1 MLFWT
6 TVKIGI
12 SSLMANKMRSFLTML
27 GIIIGVA
34 AVISMLAIGAGA
46 KQQIMARISAMGS
59 NLLFIHPEQAN
70 AGGVRSQ
77 EKTNMKLEHGQ
88 SLVAEVPEITRM
100 SPVISNGSQ
109 VKYGNKNT
117 RTSIMGV
124 APPYFVLRNYPIERG
139 RAFTEAEVDSFAR
152 VCTIGPKAVEDL
164 FGEDDPLGETIRIK
178 NVNFRIIGVQKQ
190 KGDQG
195 WANPDDNVHVPYTVA
210 MEELFG
216 LKNVSEFY
224 IQVAE
229 GCDIE
234 KVTGK
239 IRAVLRREHH
249 LQSDQPDDFNIR
261 SQSEWTQA
269 AVDSSQTF
277 TFLLGGIASIS
288 LLVGGIGIMN
298 IMLVTVTE
306 RTREIGV
313 RKAIGAKERS
323 ILLQFLLEALI
334 ISSLGGLVG
343 AGLGIGGAL
352 ALARFTEFTTIVEI
366 PSVLLALSFSGF
378 IGVFFGFY
386 PARRAASLDPV
397 EALRYE

>member
-6 TVKIGI
+6 TVKIGL
-12 SSLMANKMRSFLTML
+12 SSLLANKMRSFLTML
-27 GIIIGVA
+27 GIIIGVG
-34 AVISMLAIGAGA
+34 AVISMLAMGAGA
-46 KQQIMARISAMGS
+46 RKQIMDRIEAMGS
-59 NLLFIHPEQAN
+59 NLLFVHPEQAN
-70 AGGVRSQ
+70 VGGVRSQ
-77 EKTNMKLEHGQ
+77 AKLNMKLEHGRA
-88 SLVAEVPEITRM
+88 LLAEVPEIVRM
-100 SPVISNGSQ
+100 SPVISNGAQ
-109 VKYGNKNT
+109 VKYRGQNT
-117 RTSIMGV
+117 RTNILGV

-139 RAFTEAEVDSFAR
+139 RAFNDAEVDSFAR
-152 VCTIGPKAVEDL
+152 VCTIGPKAAEDL
-164 FGEDDPLGETIRIK
+164 FGQDDPLGEVVRIK

-195 WANPDDNVHVPYTVA
+195 WANPDDNFHVPYTVA

-216 LKNVSEFY
+216 LDNVQEFY
-224 IQVAE
+224 IQVTP
-229 GCDIE
+229 GSDME
-234 KVTGK
+234 KVQAK
-239 IRAVLRREHH
+239 MRAVLRREHH

-261 SQSEWTQA
+261 SQSEWMQS
-269 AVDSSQTF
+269 AVDSSRTF

-323 ILLQFLLEALI
+323 ILLQFLIEALI
-334 ISSLGGLVG
+334 ISSLGGLLGVS
-343 AGLGIGGAL
+343 LGIGGAVL
-352 ALARFTEFTTIVEI
+352 MAKFTEFTTIVGA

-386 PARRAASLDPV
+386 PARRAAVLDPV